1 MRLFIGCEERL
12 GICAEILDILVK
24 HSIDLRG
31 IEIETPGG
39 IFLNFPTVEFAE
51 FQHLMPEIRLIR
63 GVFDVSLVPYMPLER
78 EQQEMRTLLRTLPEP
93 VISIDTRGQVVI
105 ANEAALDILQLP
117 EQDVRRKMLRN
128 WVKGFNFTKWLNSAA
143 PSSES
148 VHLQLKGRTFLA
160 DIYPVHILK
169 DDDNSLFTGAVIAFK
184 SPERLGRQLFRS
196 S

>member
-78 EQQEMRTLLRTLPEP
+78 ERTPPGIPCGTGRLELSSQKTKVRAGVSRPTAGGPGKKP
-93 VISIDTRGQVVI
+93 TRV
-105 ANEAALDILQLP
+105 
-117 EQDVRRKMLRN
+117 
-128 WVKGFNFTKWLNSAA
+128 
-143 PSSES
+143 
-148 VHLQLKGRTFLA
+148 
-160 DIYPVHILK
+160 
-169 DDDNSLFTGAVIAFK
+169 
-184 SPERLGRQLFRS
+184 
-196 S
+196 